1 MKVGVVYLNVYISK
15 HSKEELVCAI
25 DQQYRVISIIMI
37 FKILSYITKKLKNK
51 VILK

>member
-1 MKVGVVYLNVYISK
+1 MKVGVAYINVYISR

-37 FKILSYITKKLKNK
+37 FKI
-51 VILK
+51 VISQRN